1 MFSMKSASFFLFQD
15 YHVLLLRQVD
25 AKCLIYD
32 LDSILPFPCPFE
44 QYVQQAIQNDRQL
57 KKHFHR
63 YSLLCC
69 CML

>member
-1 MFSMKSASFFLFQD
+1 MKIDHFRTSNYDLLQVFWFQD
-15 YHVLLLRQVD
+15 YHVLLLHRVD
-25 AKCLIYD
+25 DKCLIYD

-63 YSLLCC
+63 
-69 CML
+69 